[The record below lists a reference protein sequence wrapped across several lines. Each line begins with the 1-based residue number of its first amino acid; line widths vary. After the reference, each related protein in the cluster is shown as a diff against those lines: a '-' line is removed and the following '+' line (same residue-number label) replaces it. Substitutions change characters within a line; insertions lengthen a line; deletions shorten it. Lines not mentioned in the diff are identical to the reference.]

1 MRQIFVKQSMSA
13 LTLVW
18 AQMLIESLT
27 GMLAGRGMV
36 GFVGVKAERIMSQKP
51 KVLRQLIWGTSSR

>member
-51 KVLRQLIWGTSSR
+51 KVLR